1 VGIYLKLFTE
11 SMTIQKMT
19 FKNKVKFEVLAPWT
33 GKSLGDQNQYGNEV
47 GQAVGNQKGITVKH
61 QKTRLT

>member
-1 VGIYLKLFTE
+1 
-11 SMTIQKMT
+11 MTIQKMT